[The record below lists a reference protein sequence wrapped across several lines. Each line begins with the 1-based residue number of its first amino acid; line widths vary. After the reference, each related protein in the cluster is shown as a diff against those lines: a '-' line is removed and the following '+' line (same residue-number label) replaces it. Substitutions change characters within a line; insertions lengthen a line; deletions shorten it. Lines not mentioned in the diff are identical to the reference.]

1 MHRTL
6 FFRGTEIV
14 IITVDVGNTNIV
26 IGCADPVTKKIAF
39 EERIY
44 TDRHKSATE
53 FAIAIKQVLELY
65 GVDAKSLEGG
75 ILSSSVPPVTEQ
87 VVRGLDQFLGKK
99 IIEVGPGIKTG
110 VDIKLDD
117 PSQLGPDLLVAAVAG
132 ISQYGAPLVLI
143 DMGTATT
150 ISVISKDKRFMG
162 GMIIP
167 GLEVA
172 LAGLA
177 RRAAHLPEVA
187 IKRPSRL
194 IAGNTVGAMQSGS
207 IYGQAACID
216 GMLER
221 IWEELG
227 YKTAAVATGGFAS
240 EVIPCCKH
248 EIKIDDQLLIKGL
261 TILYDKNTKK
271 SKKEKA

>member
-1 MHRTL
+1 MIL
-6 FFRGTEIV
+6 
-14 IITVDVGNTNIV
+14 TVDVGNTNIV
-26 IGCADPVTKKIAF
+26 IGCAEPDTKKIVF
-39 EERIY
+39 EERIF

-65 GVDAKSLEGG
+65 GINSKDLDGG

-87 VVRGLDQFLGKK
+87 VVRGLERFLGKK

-132 ISQYGAPLVLI
+132 ISQYGAPLILI
-143 DMGTATT
+143 DLGTATT
-150 ISVISKDKRFMG
+150 ISVISDEKRFMG

-187 IKRPSRL
+187 IKRPAKL

-207 IYGQAACID
+207 IYGQASCID
-216 GMLER
+216 GMVER

-227 YKTAAVATGGFAS
+227 YKTEVVATGGFAQ

-248 EIKIDDQLLIKGL
+248 EIKMDDQLLIKGL